1 MKKILI
7 SLVIVAVTASCAWG
21 LANKADIL
29 YQLDISAQVTDHLQK
44 VFDEFNDSFMDY
56 QPALERIS
64 VLKNEYS
71 KAIDPVPEE
80 GEKLHLL
87 MVQLLSRVENFFLHY
102 KKTGR
107 EDVELNIKIVKTK
120 FEITREATKL
130 RCLTMSI

>member
-7 SLVIVAVTASCAWG
+7 SLVITAVTVTCALG
-21 LANKADIL
+21 QAGKGDLL
-29 YQLDISAQVTDHLQK
+29 YQLDISAQVTEHLQEI
-44 VFDEFNDSFMDY
+44 FDEFNNSFMDY

-64 VLKNEYS
+64 ILKNEYG

-80 GEKLHLL
+80 GGILHDL

-120 FEITREATKL
+120 FEIAKEATKL
-130 RCLTMSI
+130 RCFCMSI